1 MAELKPCPFCGK
13 HLIKK
18 SNHNRLRVRDLMEE
32 KKKMTEITK
41 EIEQAIAKI
50 GEELGAEMIVH
61 CSVSVGA
68 KKEIGGK
75 TFGDSVILPDILDE
89 DEDWRTTLDRFKT
102 RMKIWY
108 QSIMVLY
115 LESKQDEERRKDG
128 G

>member
-1 MAELKPCPFCGK
+1 MIKDSGEMTLTELM
-13 HLIKK
+13 
-18 SNHNRLRVRDLMEE
+18 N
-32 KKKMTEITK
+32 

-75 TFGDSVILPDILDE
+75 TFGDYVILPDILDEDEDE

-102 RMKIWY
+102 RMKIY
-108 QSIMVLY
+108 FGI
-115 LESKQDEERRKDG
+115 EQDEASGVESSQGWTPEERVSNDAKED
-128 G
+128 